1 MADAEA
7 RARAGAD
14 QEEAQ
19 ARARVADAEARA
31 RYYEGK
37 RLASRRE
44 QQGAEP
50 ATFTSEE
57 AKALWAWDTGKL
69 TKDLD
74 MAMAALAEDPVL
86 LQIGVNTGAGS
97 SKINPTYQRPHFS
110 KFHRR

>member
-1 MADAEA
+1 M
-7 RARAGAD
+7 
-14 QEEAQ
+14 
-19 ARARVADAEARA
+19 ADAEARA

-37 RLASRRE
+37 RLASRRA

-74 MAMAALAEDPVL
+74 MAMAPLAEDPVL

-110 KFHRR
+110 QFQHH